1 MTAITLS
8 FNAIF
13 PLLAFMV
20 TGYVLKKRGFF
31 KGNAADEINKLVFK
45 VFLPLS
51 IFENIYNTDLQGSFD
66 LKITLFVLVTGIAAY
81 LLLDWLI
88 PKMEEDPSVI
98 PVMVQGIHKSNYNLL
113 AIPIVSTFVSGD
125 IGMTAVLTAI
135 ITPLVNTCST
145 VIFEKYSDKSSS
157 GWQKLIKILK
167 NPLVLSSILG
177 VAANLLRLP
186 IPTVIISGVV
196 KKLAAMATP
205 AALLSLGATFD
216 FSRLSLYK
224 KQLAIISVGKLLVQP
239 AVIVALAVLLG
250 IRGADLIAIV
260 IFSGSPTAVNSY
272 STAVSM
278 GGNSELAGQTVI
290 FTSCLSIL
298 TLFALLCGIGLMGW
312 I

>member
-1 MTAITLS
+1 MS
-8 FNAIF
+8 
-13 PLLAFMV
+13 
-20 TGYVLKKRGFF
+20 
-31 KGNAADEINKLVFK
+31 
-45 VFLPLS
+45 S
-51 IFENIYNTDLQGSFD
+51 
-66 LKITLFVLVTGIAAY
+66 
-81 LLLDWLI
+81 
-88 PKMEEDPSVI
+88 
-98 PVMVQGIHKSNYNLL
+98 
-113 AIPIVSTFVSGD
+113 IVSTFVSGD